1 MKLPKVKNWKT
12 SFFGFSAIVS
22 GAALI
27 IKGDVIGGITA
38 IATGLGLSA
47 AKDYDKTGL

>member
-12 SFFGFSAIVS
+12 TFFGFSAVIS

-27 IKGDVIGGITA
+27 IKGDILGGITA
-38 IATGLGLSA
+38 IATGLGLTA
-47 AKDYDKTGL
+47 AKDFDKTGL